1 MGADIVFV
9 HENNDPSFPII
20 AAGIYGIPAV
30 ITLEAILLDGWIR
43 HKERI
48 MTQIME
54 VYDTTLEEAKTLLLE
69 TVKHE
74 I

>member
-1 MGADIVFV
+1 MRTDIVFI

-30 ITLEAILLDGWIR
+30 ITLEAILLGGWTQ
-43 HKERI
+43 HKESV
-48 MTQIME
+48 MTQITKF
-54 VYDTTLEEAKTLLLE
+54 YDTTLEEAKTLLLE